1 MEKFV
6 RKKRTILTNCFSF
19 KYQGVFIQHL
29 LSAVDRALF
38 EFHNNTGKY
47 YYRYFTDNKTEDD
60 RSQVTLK
67 VT

>member
-1 MEKFV
+1 MENFV
-6 RKKRTILTNCFSF
+6 RKKTILTNCFSF

-38 EFHNNTGKY
+38 EFHNTGKY
-47 YYRYFTDNKTEDD
+47 YYRYFTDNKTDD
-60 RSQVTLK
+60 RSQVTCLK